1 MTLFALALLA
11 LAAAA
16 VAPTSA
22 SATIW
27 APASMWP
34 GHTPFNRTT
43 LTTWTP
49 GYLGQGPYTTLG
61 GIWGS
66 YFQTSSGGAITQL
79 WWYSNSTSTNNT
91 KLHLRRNDAPT
102 VDIIPP
108 VVVATG
114 ANAWL
119 SVDLASPVPIL
130 RDVLYVVYREI
141 YAGAS
146 SANPLLYT
154 TVLPSVAK
162 PQPLINYMG
171 YTSDV
176 FGCTLVA
183 CPLNPAYTQV
193 TISGTTD
200 KNHLVDVT
208 FVATEPASTV
218 TSMWPLAHPVPSGI
232 ATFTDST
239 VQNSGGIF
247 GTVFNP
253 NLNGVVTDIWWYHD
267 TTLYGSTTALHLRA
281 ASSLTVDLAVVR
293 VANVATTG
301 WRSVKLPAPVP
312 LSADQTY
319 YVYREQY
326 PSLTGAFYHFATV
339 PFSVG
344 PRSGRPVIYGAGIV
358 AVYGTATSSCTPTA
372 CNIVPTGTLQPSYTN
387 DLLVDVTFDFTPPLP
402 PAAAVSSSTG
412 APAAVAAVSSSTGAP
427 AAGVAGALSSSSSG
441 GSGNSTFVGDGSG
454 STAAAASPLVPVLVG
469 AGGLLLASA
478 AGFGL
483 WWWRVR
489 ALAGGVRQL
498 QKRR

>member
-1 MTLFALALLA
+1 
-11 LAAAA
+11 
-16 VAPTSA
+16 
-22 SATIW
+22 
-27 APASMWP
+27 
-34 GHTPFNRTT
+34 
-43 LTTWTP
+43 
-49 GYLGQGPYTTLG
+49 
-61 GIWGS
+61 
-66 YFQTSSGGAITQL
+66 
-79 WWYSNSTSTNNT
+79 
-91 KLHLRRNDAPT
+91 
-102 VDIIPP
+102 
-108 VVVATG
+108 
-114 ANAWL
+114 
-119 SVDLASPVPIL
+119 
-130 RDVLYVVYREI
+130 
-141 YAGAS
+141 
-146 SANPLLYT
+146 
-154 TVLPSVAK
+154 
-162 PQPLINYMG
+162 
-171 YTSDV
+171 
-176 FGCTLVA
+176 VA

-200 KNHLVDVT
+200 NNRLVDVT

-232 ATFTDST
+232 ATFTLSQ

-281 ASSLTVDLAVVR
+281 ASSPTVDLALVR

-326 PSLTGAFYHFATV
+326 PSLTGAFYHFATL

-372 CNIVPTGTLQPSYTN
+372 CNIVPTGTLQPSYAN

-402 PAAAVSSSTG
+402 PAAAAAAVSSTGASTG
-412 APAAVAAVSSSTGAP
+412 APAVVAAVSSTGAP
-427 AAGVAGALSSSSSG
+427 AAGVAGALSSSSSSG
-441 GSGNSTFVGDGSG
+441 GSGNATFVDDGSG
-454 STAAAASPLVPVLVG
+454 STAASPLVPALVG
-469 AGGLLLASA
+469 AGGLLLAGA

-489 ALAGGVRQL
+489 ALAKGVRQL